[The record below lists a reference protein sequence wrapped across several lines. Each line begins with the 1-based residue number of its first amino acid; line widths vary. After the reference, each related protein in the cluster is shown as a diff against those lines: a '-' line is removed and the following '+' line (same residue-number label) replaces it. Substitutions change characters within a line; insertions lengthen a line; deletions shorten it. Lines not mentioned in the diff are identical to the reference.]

1 MENIKF
7 KYLEKIKLAYDNGT
21 TAKFKFLDLIRLNN
35 ESYIVLLP
43 NRGKGD
49 VVHIY
54 RLDNMESKSTLR
66 YLPVENKEIESQIL
80 NIYNNGNNNFLKKR
94 GTKMNNE
101 EKEHQE
107 EIEKLETEKEKY
119 SKQMKRLAKLRI
131 LGWIILIIGFIFV
144 PKNFGYIVAFMLLA
158 LYNSVLPS
166 DARAKYNNI
175 VEEINQKNYQ
185 YEHSPEKEKEREKQK
200 LQIRIERATPFKSV
214 EEKGDYHIS
223 SVSWDLTENEDKLTG
238 VNVVLI
244 SETKY
249 MKNLYFK
256 YKGKGKVINAP
267 VGMIEEEYLEIS
279 RTKMYMLVEEKKYE
293 ESENLFRE
301 VFEKDPFTGED
312 IVSNKI

>member
-1 MENIKF
+1 M
-7 KYLEKIKLAYDNGT
+7 
-21 TAKFKFLDLIRLNN
+21 
-35 ESYIVLLP
+35 LLP